1 MDTETIKS
9 QLTEWLNR
17 GKYPKNWADHMA
29 VVDESEKDDCV
40 KIALFTDNNTYIIS
54 ATIDGYLGC
63 MVTSRKP
70 LAGETWMRGSDLAD
84 GKFGIETW
92 TNILSDI
99 VSHELVATER
109 PVREMFAERKAS

>member
-1 MDTETIKS
+1 MDIETIKS

-17 GKYPKNWADHMA
+17 GKYTKNWADHMA
-29 VVDESEKDDCV
+29 VVDESEKDGCV
-40 KIALFTDNNTYIIS
+40 KIALFTDNNTNTIS
-54 ATIDGYLGC
+54 ATINGYLGC

-70 LAGETWMRGSDLAD
+70 LAGETWTRGSDLAD

-99 VSHELVATER
+99 LSYELVPAER
-109 PVREMFAERKAS
+109 PVQEMFTERKAS